1 LYGRAE
7 IDERGYHAPFLPNT
21 GPCPNASGSSKEDN
35 QVTETRMDNLE
46 SLKGTI
52 SDDMINTDE
61 STDEA
66 PLDAAPA
73 ASKPA
78 NVEAPKTDATKAP
91 PTETDPAGT
100 TKPDTAGEPK

>member
-1 LYGRAE
+1 MNEDIMRLSRLTPAL
-7 IDERGYHAPFLPNT
+7 ALMLLVSA
-21 GPCPNASGSSKEDN
+21 CGSSKEDN

-73 ASKPA
+73 DSKPA
-78 NVEAPKTDATKAP
+78 KAEVPKTDAAKAP
-91 PTETDPAGT
+91 PTETEPAGT
-100 TKPDTAGEPK
+100 TKPDTASEPK

>member
-1 LYGRAE
+1 MRLSRLTPAL
-7 IDERGYHAPFLPNT
+7 ALMLLVSA
-21 GPCPNASGSSKEDN
+21 CGSSKEDN
-35 QVTETRMDNLE
+35 QVTETPMDNLE

-73 ASKPA
+73 VAEPDKA
-78 NVEAPKTDATKAP
+78 EVPKMDAAKAP
-91 PTETDPAGT
+91 PTETEPAGA
-100 TKPDTAGEPK
+100 TKPDSASEQK

>member
-1 LYGRAE
+1 MNEDIMRLFRLMPAL
-7 IDERGYHAPFLPNT
+7 ALLLLVSA
-21 GPCPNASGSSKEDN
+21 CGSSKEDN

-73 ASKPA
+73 VAEPDKAEVPKADAARAPVTESDPA
-78 NVEAPKTDATKAP
+78 DTAKTDTS
-91 PTETDPAGT
+91 GT
-100 TKPDTAGEPK
+100 SK

>member
-1 LYGRAE
+1 MRFN
-7 IDERGYHAPFLPNT
+7 IIAPAFAALLALSAC
-21 GPCPNASGSSKEDN
+21 GGGKEDN

-66 PLDAAPA
+66 P
-73 ASKPA
+73 
-78 NVEAPKTDATKAP
+78 VEAMPVSADTEAEKATPEESDEPKTVGLD
-91 PTETDPAGT
+91 
-100 TKPDTAGEPK
+100 EPKIEEPSEPK

>member
-1 LYGRAE
+1 MRVT
-7 IDERGYHAPFLPNT
+7 IIAPAFAALLALT
-21 GPCPNASGSSKEDN
+21 ACGGGKEDN

-66 PLDAAPA
+66 P
-73 ASKPA
+73 
-78 NVEAPKTDATKAP
+78 VEAMPARAGTDAEKATPEENDEPKTDGS
-91 PTETDPAGT
+91 D
-100 TKPDTAGEPK
+100 EPKIEEPSEPK

>member
-1 LYGRAE
+1 LNEDIMRLSRLTPAL
-7 IDERGYHAPFLPNT
+7 ALLLLVSA
-21 GPCPNASGSSKEDN
+21 CGSSKEDN

-73 ASKPA
+73 VAEPDKAEVPKADAARAPVTESDPA
-78 NVEAPKTDATKAP
+78 DTAKTDTS
-91 PTETDPAGT
+91 GT
-100 TKPDTAGEPK
+100 SK

>member
-1 LYGRAE
+1 MNEDIMRFSRLMPAL
-7 IDERGYHAPFLPNT
+7 ALLLLVSA
-21 GPCPNASGSSKEDN
+21 CGSSKEDN

-66 PLDAAPA
+66 PLDAAVA
-73 ASKPA
+73 EPA
-78 NVEAPKTDATKAP
+78 NAEVPKTDAAKAS
-91 PTETDPAGT
+91 PTETEPAGT
-100 TKPDTAGEPK
+100 TKPDTASEPK

>member
-1 LYGRAE
+1 MNEDIMRFSRLMPAL
-7 IDERGYHAPFLPNT
+7 ALLLLVSA
-21 GPCPNASGSSKEDN
+21 CGSSKEDN

-73 ASKPA
+73 VAEPDKA
-78 NVEAPKTDATKAP
+78 EVPKMDAAKAP
-91 PTETDPAGT
+91 PTETEPAGA
-100 TKPDTAGEPK
+100 TKPDSASEQK